1 MPRRNNKRNK
11 PVREAVPVR
20 EAAMVNYKEPEN
32 LKGLIGENDQ
42 TIRHAW
48 EMAKHGEKFHKGRS
62 VAFLEPEELDEEI
75 GKFMNYCNLEHVVPT
90 QVGLCLWLGIDIQ
103 TMRAWTSRS
112 DFTTHSAVSK
122 AVNAMH
128 HIVEQKT
135 LDGEIPTQLFMFY
148 SKNWFGLRDKTE
160 VVHQSDSTQV
170 IDISE
175 QQRILRSTPGVV
187 MDAEVN
193 EHSEDLALP
202 EPAENLATEDLGDLL
217 RGSENSG
224 THTSEDLATED
235 LATEDFDDLD

>member
-1 MPRRNNKRNK
+1 MPRKNNK
-11 PVREAVPVR
+11 PVR
-20 EAAMVNYKEPEN
+20 EAAMVNYKEPEK

-48 EMAKHGEKFHKGRS
+48 EMAQHGREYNKGKS
-62 VAFLEPEELDEEI
+62 LAFLEPEDLEVQI
-75 GKFMNYCNLEHVVPT
+75 GSFIDYCNLEHVVPT

-103 TMRAWTSRS
+103 TLKTWLGRT
-112 DFTTHSAVSK
+112 DFAVHDIVVK

-148 SKNWFGLRDKTE
+148 SKNWFGLKDKTE

-187 MDAEVN
+187 MDAEVE

-202 EPAENLATEDLGDLL
+202 EPAENLATENLGDLL
-217 RGSENSG
+217 RGSENLG
-224 THTSEDLATED
+224 AHTSEN

>member
-1 MPRRNNKRNK
+1 MPRKNNK
-11 PVREAVPVR
+11 PIR
-20 EAAMVNYKEPEN
+20 EAAMAKYKEPEK
-32 LKGLIGENDQ
+32 LKGLIKEGDQ

-48 EMAKHGEKFHKGRS
+48 EMAKHGEKFHKGKS
-62 VAFLEPEELDEEI
+62 LAFLEPEELDEEI

-103 TMRAWTSRS
+103 TLRTWTARS
-112 DFTTHSAVSK
+112 DFTTHSTVSK

-187 MDAEVN
+187 MDAEVE

-224 THTSEDLATED
+224 THTSEDLATEN
-235 LATEDFDDLD
+235 LAAEDFDDLD

>member
-1 MPRRNNKRNK
+1 MPRRNNK
-11 PVREAVPVR
+11 PVR
-20 EAAMVNYKEPEN
+20 EAAMVNYKEPEK
-32 LKGLIGENDQ
+32 LKGLIKEGDQ

-48 EMAKHGEKFHKGRS
+48 EMAKHGREYNKGKS
-62 VAFLEPEELDEEI
+62 LAFLEPEELEVQVGSFID
-75 GKFMNYCNLEHVVPT
+75 YCNLEHVVPT

-103 TMRAWTSRS
+103 TLQTWLVRT
-112 DFTTHSAVSK
+112 DFAVHPIVVN
-122 AVNAMH
+122 AVNSMH
-128 HIVEQKT
+128 HVIEQKT

-187 MDAEVN
+187 MDAEVD

-202 EPAENLATEDLGDLL
+202 APAENLEAADLATADLGDLL
-217 RGSENSG
+217 RGSENLD
-224 THTSEDLATED
+224 THTS
-235 LATEDFDDLD
+235 EDFDDLD

>member
-1 MPRRNNKRNK
+1 MPRKNNK
-11 PVREAVPVR
+11 PVR
-20 EAAMVNYKEPEN
+20 EAAMVNYKEPEK

-48 EMAKHGEKFHKGRS
+48 EMAKHGEKFHRGRS
-62 VAFLEPEELDEEI
+62 LAFLEPEELDEEI
-75 GKFMNYCNLEHVVPT
+75 GKFFSYCNLEHVVPT

-103 TMRAWTSRS
+103 TMRVWTTRK
-112 DFTTHSAVSK
+112 DFTTHSSVSK

-128 HIVEQKT
+128 HIIEQKT

-202 EPAENLATEDLGDLL
+202 EPAENLATENLGDLL
-217 RGSENSG
+217 RGSENLG
-224 THTSEDLATED
+224 AHTSENLATEN
-235 LATEDFDDLD
+235 LATENLATENFDDLD